1 MKSKLSDHKWKK
13 GKLITPINSI
23 PSMQELSDEKS
34 WTYGRMPEYIWIG
47 LILRTLGRNVGLNKL
62 YKIILEL
69 HKLAPDLSTAR
80 LSQILKLESDIQ
92 KKFYNFIVS
101 EIGREALAP
110 LTVIATESDNPE
122 FCESFFI
129 VDLSIEER
137 CDALTETMREIM
149 GHQTHPSTDIRF
161 VALYYH
167 LLKGKMHLPKEE
179 IDLIL
184 SYPRLSHDAE
194 KMRMV
199 RPSVRS
205 LEMMM
210 LNFEEPDS
218 MYIQKF
224 WRRISE
230 MTECTLYTIEFPIE
244 KRDID
249 EYMDKL
255 HKIFEYLSELYVA
268 TSPLEDKMNVFLG
281 IATYSYKRLKEA
293 YEHNLFNSI
302 SGRSCVRVLIEDYIM
317 MKYLVKNESEHENI
331 WKDYKLYGLGLYK
344 LVLSKHREFGAEGEP
359 HFDQHYVEALV
370 NEFKEEEF
378 INIDTRYFDNQNVRL
393 KAESVGE
400 KHLYGLYY
408 DYDSSFE
415 HGLWGAI
422 RESSLLKCDNPAHQ
436 YHCIPDIDDQNVL
449 KSVMPDCVMVMNKT
463 LAFLNELYTLPKAL
477 FEEVIGFEIKSSNG
491 EDESNTN

>member
-1 MKSKLSDHKWKK
+1 MKSKLSDHILKK
-13 GKLITPINSI
+13 GKFITPINSI
-23 PSMQELSDEKS
+23 PQMQELSDEKS

-47 LILRTLGRNVGLNKL
+47 LILRELGREEGLNKL

-69 HKLAPDLSTAR
+69 HKLVPELSTLR
-80 LSQILKLESDIQ
+80 LSQILKLESNVQ
-92 KKFYNFIVS
+92 KKFYNFVAS
-101 EIGREALAP
+101 EIGQDVLAP

-122 FCESFFI
+122 FCESFFV

-137 CDALTETMREIM
+137 CNALTDTMKKIM
-149 GHQTHPSTDIRF
+149 GHQTHESTDIRF

-167 LLKGKMHLPKEE
+167 LLKGRMHLLKEQ
-179 IDLIL
+179 IDLIKA
-184 SYPRLSHDAE
+184 YPRLSHDAE
-194 KMRMV
+194 MMQMA
-199 RPSVRS
+199 RPCVRS
-205 LEMMM
+205 LEMM
-210 LNFEEPDS
+210 LLSFEDADS

-230 MTECTLYTIEFPIE
+230 MTDCSIYTIEFPIE
-244 KRDID
+244 NRPID
-249 EYMDKL
+249 QYMEKL
-255 HKIFEYLSELYVA
+255 HEVFAYLSELYA
-268 TSPLEDKMNVFLG
+268 AASPLEDKMNVLLG

-317 MKYLVKNESEHENI
+317 MKYLVNNESEHENI

-344 LVLSKHREFGAEGEP
+344 LVLAKHREFGADGEP
-359 HFDQHYVEALV
+359 HFDQYYIEALV

-378 INIDTRYFDNQNVRL
+378 INIDTRYFDNQNVRA
-393 KAESVGE
+393 KAESVDE

-422 RESSLLKCDNPAHQ
+422 RESSLLKCNNPAHQ

-477 FEEVIGFEIKSSNG
+477 FEEVIGFEIKSFNG